1 MAYNVKHIHC
11 PANGWDCPY
20 YTDEGHP
27 CRCTIGDPMADCD
40 DFGYFYNEGD
50 DYFDDDW
57 VVEEEPGTHPTL
69 TDQLIKELKEK
80 GCEMG
85 YNGSTWYSLATIK
98 KIAKE
103 IEEREKDE

>member
-1 MAYNVKHIHC
+1 MK
-11 PANGWDCPY
+11 
-20 YTDEGHP
+20 
-27 CRCTIGDPMADCD
+27 R
-40 DFGYFYNEGD
+40 
-50 DYFDDDW
+50 
-57 VVEEEPGTHPTL
+57 TL
-69 TDQLIKELKEK
+69 INELKEK